1 MSEEV
6 TTTATTTTVPPEK
19 RCFYYSA
26 FTEEEK
32 TFFNESTPAGGLN
45 DEIDLMRVKIKAA
58 AVHDPNNLPLIMRAV
73 NTIGRLV
80 RIRFQVYKNAN
91 IEEIQKNLIVA
102 LEGIE
107 IPPGYIE
114 KHLAMG

>member
-1 MSEEV
+1 MSEI
-6 TTTATTTTVPPEK
+6 TTTTTTVPAQK
-19 RCFYYSA
+19 KCFYYSA

-32 TFFNESTPAGGLN
+32 AFFNESASAGGLN
-45 DEIDLMRVKIKAA
+45 DEIDLMRVKIKAT

-91 IEEIQKNLIVA
+91 IEEIQKNLLIA
-102 LEGIE
+102 LEGVH

-114 KHLAMG
+114 KHIAIAGM

>member
-1 MSEEV
+1 MKKLLLR
-6 TTTATTTTVPPEK
+6 TTPVPPQK
-19 RCFYYSA
+19 KCFYYSA

-32 TFFNESTPAGGLN
+32 AFFNESASAGGLN
-45 DEIDLMRVKIKAA
+45 DEIDLMRVKIKAT
-58 AVHDPNNLPLIMRAV
+58 AVHDPDNLPLIMRAV

-91 IEEIQKNLIVA
+91 IEEIQRNLAIA
-102 LEGIE
+102 QRIE

-114 KHLAMG
+114 KHLAIG

>member
-1 MSEEV
+1 MSEEI
-6 TTTATTTTVPPEK
+6 TATATTPVPPQK
-19 RCFYYSA
+19 KCFYYSA

-32 TFFNESTPAGGLN
+32 TFFNESASAGGLN
-45 DEIDLMRVKIKAA
+45 DEIDLMRVKIKAT
-58 AVHDPNNLPLIMRAV
+58 AVHDPDNLPLIMRAV

-91 IEEIQKNLIVA
+91 IEEIQRSLIES

-107 IPPGYIE
+107 IPPGYIQ